1 MPEDTSIH
9 LNQWKD
15 LAYFWSLW
23 IRYILKSIDLF
34 LFLIYMRMN
43 MFLYVWNHLILWFLS
58 IAYLYL
64 LSTFPISHLG
74 VRVIC
79 NWFLF
84 IVKGRDRGSFF
95 PPQYE
100 YPIDL
105 ASFLEKIIFLHLLQW
120 HLCCKS
126 DDCICVG
133 LYLKP
138 LVFSI
143 CLFVYLSILVT
154 KHPVLITVDFK
165 YLLVSVS
172 WYPPNL
178 FFFKIVFIILGSLPF
193 HLNL

>member
-1 MPEDTSIH
+1 MPEDTNIH

-15 LAYFWSLW
+15 LSYFWSLW

-43 MFLYVWNHLILWFLS
+43 MFLYVRNHLILWFLS
-58 IAYLYL
+58 VAYLYL

-74 VRVIC
+74 VRFIW

-84 IVKGRDRGSFF
+84 IVKGRGRGSFF
-95 PPQYE
+95 FPRYE

-105 ASFLEKIIFLHLLQW
+105 ASFLEKIVFLHLLQW

-133 LYLKP
+133 LFLKS

-143 CLFVYLSILVT
+143 CLLVYPCD
-154 KHPVLITVDFK
+154 KAPC
-165 YLLVSVS
+165 
-172 WYPPNL
+172 
-178 FFFKIVFIILGSLPF
+178 
-193 HLNL
+193 LNYCRF